1 MFRDLKVTVVVP
13 CYNEEKMVG
22 MTVATMPDIVDTI
35 ITVNDGS
42 TDDTLNVLHRLATED
57 PRVIVLDN
65 DRNHGI
71 GYSLVNGFKHALAT
85 TDSDIIGVLAGD
97 AQCDPTYIAPM
108 LEELDDEKLDYV
120 KANRFFHRDALK
132 AMPRYRQ
139 LGNIFIS
146 LLTKFSTGYYSIS
159 DTQNGYGFFTRRI
172 MEKMDFFYIG
182 ERYDYENTMLIALS
196 IAGARI
202 KDVPVPAIYGDET
215 STIKVLPTSL
225 RALRAVW
232 VGFWRRLY
240 RKYILLSFHPVA
252 LFLLSGLFLA
262 LIGFVFGVVL
272 IVNRV
277 VNGVSP
283 SSGTVMLVVLP
294 LIVGFQLLMTSILMD
309 MNNEGRG

>member
-1 MFRDLKVTVVVP
+1 
-13 CYNEEKMVG
+13 
-22 MTVATMPDIVDTI
+22 
-35 ITVNDGS
+35 
-42 TDDTLNVLHRLATED
+42 
-57 PRVIVLDN
+57 
-65 DRNHGI
+65 
-71 GYSLVNGFKHALAT
+71 
-85 TDSDIIGVLAGD
+85 
-97 AQCDPTYIAPM
+97 
-108 LEELDDEKLDYV
+108 
-120 KANRFFHRDALK
+120 
-132 AMPRYRQ
+132 
-139 LGNIFIS
+139 
-146 LLTKFSTGYYSIS
+146 
-159 DTQNGYGFFTRRI
+159 
-172 MEKMDFFYIG
+172 
-182 ERYDYENTMLIALS
+182 MLIALS